1 MSESGGQKNK
11 NLIGLHLI
19 KNKTG
24 PIKTTAAAFL
34 IPNDCWQRKRKRR
47 EKKEKRKLEE
57 RQQRKEIAT
66 NQTRK
71 QKYNPKKELKSVEK
85 S

>member
-34 IPNDCWQRKRKRR
+34 IPNDCWQRKGKNGQGKKER
-47 EKKEKRKLEE
+47 EKKEKRKAAKK
-57 RQQRKEIAT
+57 RNCDKPNKEAKIKR
-66 NQTRK
+66 N
-71 QKYNPKKELKSVEK
+71 
-85 S
+85 